1 MLRFLLF
8 SILLGWVQQGLGQQV
23 LVFEEEAS
31 PLSIEGKYL
40 AVWQDSTRLLS
51 IQELLQPRYKAKLK
65 ALSEA
70 ANFGFSQDNYWF
82 YFEIENKS
90 SAPVLILEVDYP
102 PLDYVSLFVENTQ
115 GQWEGQLLG
124 DKVPFA
130 RRAIFHRNVAF
141 EIAIAPGQRK
151 GCYLKVNTDS
161 SIQVPLYLF
170 APAAFHRDSLTAEI
184 LFGVFY
190 GILGIMLLYNL
201 FLFFALRQPS
211 YIFYCLYILMYLLAQ
226 SSLNGHTF
234 QYLWGDAIWWANK
247 IVPLAICAFVSAAA
261 IFAISFLNP
270 RKFAPLL
277 YKVLIGFVVYYLA
290 CTLLA
295 LLAPY
300 YVAVKFAAFNAL
312 LNSLLL
318 LSAGLVVWYRG
329 NKAAFYFI
337 LAWAVFLSGLLYVS
351 LTTMGWVPNH
361 PFLKYLGQVGA
372 MIEIVLLS
380 FALADRIHVIRKEKE
395 AAQAATIEAVQ
406 QNEKLLLEQK
416 ETLEQMV
423 KVRTEEITVQNEEL
437 LQQREEI
444 VSQRDFIQQRNKE
457 LANAHQQVSQ
467 SIRYAS
473 QIQQALLPQEGHLE
487 GYFAEA
493 FVINEPRDIVSGDF
507 YWFYQ
512 EGAVAFL
519 AVVDCTGHGVPGAF
533 MSMIGYTLLKQ
544 IIVEKKIGHLPD
556 ILEQL
561 DREVIAALRQRDTHN
576 RDGMDLCLCC
586 FERQGAEVL
595 LSFAGAKRPLYV
607 CRQEKWQELPAT
619 RRHIGGMQV
628 LHQTPF
634 KMHELR
640 LQKGDKLL
648 FTTDGLTDIANLQ
661 RQKFGSRRLKSL
673 LEAQAKASLQELA
686 LQLRQEMKIFAAQA
700 QQRDDILVLAVE
712 I

>member
-23 LVFEEEAS
+23 LVFEEEAA

-40 AVWQDSTRLLS
+40 AVWSDSSKLIS
-51 IQELLQPRYKAKLK
+51 IKEMTQPRYKAKLQSL
-65 ALSEA
+65 AEA
-70 ANFGFSQDNYWF
+70 SNFGFSQDNYWF

-102 PLDYVSLFVENTQ
+102 PLDYVSLFVENAQ

-141 EIAIAPGQRK
+141 EIPIAPGQRK

-190 GILGIMLLYNL
+190 GILSIMLLYNL

-211 YIFYCLYILMYLLAQ
+211 YIFYCLYILIYLLAQ

-277 YKVLIGFVVYYLA
+277 HKILIGFVVYYLA

-300 YVAVKFAAFNAL
+300 YLAVRFAAFNAL

-337 LAWAVFLSGLLYVS
+337 LAWAVFLSGVLYVS

-395 AAQAATIEAVQ
+395 VAQAATIEAVQ

-416 ETLEQMV
+416 DTLEKMV
-423 KVRTEEITVQNEEL
+423 KIRTEEITVQNEEL
-437 LQQREEI
+437 IQQREEI
-444 VSQRDFIQQRNKE
+444 LSQRDFIQQRNKE

-487 GYFAEA
+487 RYFSQA

-512 EGAVAFL
+512 EDAVAFL

-544 IIVEKKIGHLPD
+544 IIVEKRVSHPPD
-556 ILEQL
+556 ILEL
-561 DREVIAALRQRDTHN
+561 LHEEVIAALRQRDTHN
-576 RDGMDLCLCC
+576 RDGMDVCLCR
-586 FERQGAEVL
+586 FERQGDSVQ
-595 LSFAGAKRPLYV
+595 LSFSGAKRPLYV
-607 CRQEKWQELPAT
+607 CQNAQWQELPAT
-619 RRHIGGMQV
+619 RRHIGGTQV
-628 LHQTPF
+628 LYQMPF
-634 KMHELR
+634 EMHELR
-640 LQKGDKLL
+640 LYKGDQVLCI
-648 FTTDGLTDIANLQ
+648 TDGLTDISNKQ
-661 RQKFGSRRLKSL
+661 RQKFGSRRLKAL
-673 LEAQAKASLQELA
+673 LERHSQISLKDLH
-686 LQLRQEMKIFAAQA
+686 LQLSQEMQRFAGQA